1 MELAIPY
8 QKLEISK
15 LHIIPQTT
23 GYLPFEYKDGDLTL
37 YRSVILTPVLK
48 VIKYDEEKGRIEFEG
63 DMSFISKVNGLQDV
77 LKSVIFLQQRL
88 FFDESLSKDQIES
101 GFKVLSYG
109 SRFVVYIPSF
119 IKTVN
124 YNKWTNRGIH
134 VIDRNVSEWRSE
146 RDIFKE
152 GTEMRLAIKL
162 GGIKIKKS
170 PRGTNFFI
178 DHQILNVWLCH

>member
-37 YRSVILTPVLK
+37 HRSVILTPVLK
-48 VIKYDEEKGRIEFEG
+48 VVKYDDEKGKIEFEG
-63 DMSFISKVNGLQDV
+63 DMTFISKMTALQDI
-77 LKSVIFLQQRL
+77 LKSVIFSQQKMFL
-88 FFDESLSKDQIES
+88 NDNLTKDQIEF
-101 GFKVLSYG
+101 GFKALSYG
-109 SRFVVYIPSF
+109 SRFAVYIPSF
-119 IKTVN
+119 IKSTT

-134 VIDRNVSEWRSE
+134 VIDGKSSEWHS
-146 RDIFKE
+146 DSDTFKE
-152 GTEMRLAIKL
+152 GAEMRMAIKL

-170 PRGTNFFI
+170 PRGVNFFI
-178 DHQILNVWLCH
+178 DHQILNVWMCH

>member
-37 YRSVILTPVLK
+37 YRSVILTPLLK
-48 VIKYDEEKGRIEFEG
+48 VVRYDEEKGRVEFEG
-63 DMSFISKVNGLQDV
+63 DAIFMSKMGALQEV
-77 LKSVIFLQQRL
+77 LKSVIFSQQRL
-88 FFDESLSKDQIES
+88 FFHDNLSKDQIES

-109 SRFVVYIPSF
+109 SRFTVHIPSF
-119 IKTVN
+119 IKTTI
-124 YNKWTNRGIH
+124 YNKWIHRGIH
-134 VIDRNVSEWRSE
+134 VINNNTAEWLSE

-152 GTEMRLAIKL
+152 GAEMRLAIKL

-178 DHQILNVWLCH
+178 DHQILNVWMHK